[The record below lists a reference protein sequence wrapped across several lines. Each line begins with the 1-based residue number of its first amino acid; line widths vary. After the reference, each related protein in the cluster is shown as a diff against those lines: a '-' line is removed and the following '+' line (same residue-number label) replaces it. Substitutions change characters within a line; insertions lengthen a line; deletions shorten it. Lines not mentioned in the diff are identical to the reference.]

1 MENLEGKIALI
12 TGGNSGIGY
21 AAAREL
27 KQQGARV
34 IITGRRSEAI
44 EKAAAELDVYGKV
57 SDQSSLGSIEH
68 LAQEVSEQFGKI
80 DILFINAG
88 VTGKSTI
95 AQASEDFWHQLVDV
109 NLKGAYFTL
118 SRFIPILQD
127 GASVVLLSSTVAT
140 RTIHGSS
147 VYALSKAAIN
157 SVVKTAALELAPRKI
172 RVNAISPGPTETE
185 VFDKMGLDKQRIEDV
200 KGALKS
206 KIPLATLGD
215 PADVAK
221 MVAYL
226 SSEQSR
232 FITGSE
238 ILIDG
243 GMTLL

>member
-1 MENLEGKIALI
+1 MKNLEGKNALV

-21 AAAREL
+21 ATALEL
-27 KQQGARV
+27 KQQGAQV
-34 IITGRRSEAI
+34 IITGRRTEAVD
-44 EKAAAELDVYGKV
+44 KAAAELGVYGKV
-57 SDQSSLGSIEH
+57 ADQASLDSIEE
-68 LAQEVSEQFGKI
+68 LAQHVSDRFGKI

-95 AQASEDFWHQLVDV
+95 EQTSESFWHQLTDV

-118 SRFIPILQD
+118 SRLIPILRD
-127 GASVVLLSSTVAT
+127 GASVIFLSSTVAT
-140 RTIHGSS
+140 RTIPGSS

-185 VFDKMGLDKQRIEDV
+185 VFDKMGLDHDRIQEV

-226 SSEQSR
+226 SSAQSR